1 MATVGKI
8 VWDASGTKKYELG
21 ADHGVLY
28 PQVSGAYPLGVA
40 WNGLTSVTYS
50 PDGAEAQDMWA
61 DNIKYG
67 SIRSAETVGG
77 TIECYTYPDEFAACD
92 GSAELAK
99 GVKIG
104 QQSRQPFG
112 FCWRTAQ
119 GSDTDNTLDTDASY
133 KLHIVYGATA
143 SPSEKQY
150 QTINDSPEAIT
161 MSYEF
166 DTIPAPVSGF
176 KPTSYIEIDS
186 KTVDAEKLAA
196 LLTVLYGQDAVTGE
210 TPKEA
215 VAPRLPLPDEIKTI
229 MAA

>member
-1 MATVGKI
+1 MTAGKI
-8 VWDASGTKKYELG
+8 VWDAAGTKKYELG
-21 ADHGVLY
+21 VDHGVLY
-28 PQVSGAYPLGVA
+28 PQVAGAYPLGVA
-40 WNGLTSVTYS
+40 WNGLTSVSYS

-61 DNIKYG
+61 DNMKYG

-104 QQSRQPFG
+104 QQARQSFG

-119 GSDTDNTLDTDASY
+119 GSDADNSLDTDKTY

-150 QTINDSPEAIT
+150 DTINDSPEAIT

-166 DTIPAPVSGF
+166 DTVPVPVTGF
-176 KPTSYIEIDS
+176 KPTAYIEIDS
-186 KTVDAEKLAA
+186 TTVDTTKLAT
-196 LLTVLYGQDAVTGE
+196 LLDILYGTDEVTGE

-215 VAPRLPLPDEIKTI
+215 VAARLPLPDEIKTLL
-229 MAA
+229 AA

>member
-1 MATVGKI
+1 MTTGKI
-8 VWDASGTKKYELG
+8 VWDAAGTKKYELG
-21 ADHGVLY
+21 VDHGVLY
-28 PQVSGAYPLGVA
+28 PQVAGAYPLGVA
-40 WNGLTSVTYS
+40 WNGLTSVSYS

-61 DNIKYG
+61 DNMKYG

-92 GSAELAK
+92 GSVELAK

-104 QQSRQPFG
+104 QQARQSFG

-119 GSDTDNTLDTDASY
+119 GSDTDNSLDTDKTY

-150 QTINDSPEAIT
+150 DTINDSPEAIT

-166 DTIPAPVSGF
+166 DTVPVPVTGF
-176 KPTSYIEIDS
+176 KPTAYIEIDS
-186 KTVDAEKLAA
+186 TTVDATKLAS
-196 LLTVLYGQDAVTGE
+196 LLDILYGTDAGTGE

-215 VAPRLPLPDEIKTI
+215 VAARLPLPDEIKTLL
-229 MAA
+229 AV